1 MRSPDALR
9 KLSIAIAL
17 VTPACMVQAADECRV
32 TITHLGDGAARRPLL
47 TTVAVLSVGDVT
59 RQEIDWL
66 DALRND
72 GPHDIQATLSGAP
85 NRQLKRGQT
94 DPAQGRYGS
103 RVKLLRLEC
112 LPTRSAAAMPSF
124 YPAMPA
130 AAVAADHAFAVSP
143 PSVPQ
148 PLNAPGE
155 RPHADAHRPH

>member
-9 KLSIAIAL
+9 KLSIAMAL
-17 VTPACMVQAADECRV
+17 VTALGTVQAADECRV

-66 DALRND
+66 DGLRND
-72 GPHDIQATLSGAP
+72 GPHDIHATLSGAQ

-103 RVKLLRLEC
+103 RVRLLRLEC
-112 LPTRSAAAMPSF
+112 LPSRSAAAMLSS
-124 YPAMPA
+124 AHDAPA
-130 AAVAADHAFAVSP
+130 AANLALELSLV
-143 PSVPQ
+143 SVPKPFTNPAQ
-148 PLNAPGE
+148 RL
-155 RPHADAHRPH
+155 RADAHHPR